1 MKWQLSDDEG
11 SNEAHTIIS
20 CSHPLSDSSR
30 TEARTAL
37 SLVPLVDDTKADG
50 EVNWNGVVEC
60 WGC

>member
-1 MKWQLSDDEG
+1 MTWQLSNDEG

-20 CSHPLSDSSR
+20 FSHPLSDSLR

-37 SLVPLVDDTKADG
+37 SLVPLVDDTKTG
-50 EVNWNGVVEC
+50 SEVNWNGVVEC